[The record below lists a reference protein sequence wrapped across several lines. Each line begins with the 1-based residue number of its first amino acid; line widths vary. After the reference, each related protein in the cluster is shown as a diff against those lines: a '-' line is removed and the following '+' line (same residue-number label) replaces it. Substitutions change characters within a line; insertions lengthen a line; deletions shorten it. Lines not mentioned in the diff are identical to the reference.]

1 MKNKIIPIICFLL
14 FSFQLLAQ
22 QKSSKEIQGDKYS
35 FSYSYSDAIT
45 TYSKVE
51 NLTLDGKRKLAM
63 AYHKMDN
70 NQAADSVYS
79 TYIINGS
86 NLIPDDYVNYAMT
99 LKMNNKYAE
108 NLYWMDKFAKV
119 KPTDLRAIDY
129 LANKNEYNNWSQDSK
144 VFKIEMLNLNTN
156 EVDFGPAYY
165 KNKIVFTSSRNK
177 KVFSKEDNWH
187 NEPYLDLYMADI
199 DKTQLTNIVN
209 FDKNIN
215 GKMHDGPATFSKTGT
230 TMAFTRNN
238 YHDKS
243 KDRIVELQIF
253 FSDYSDGKWS
263 TPTPF
268 AYNSIGYSVGHPCFN
283 AAANTMYFISDM
295 PGGFGGSDIYK
306 TTKDGSGV
314 WSKPV
319 NLGNQINTEG
329 DELFPFYEENSMMLF
344 FTSDGR
350 YGLGGLDIFLCEIR
364 DDKIGKIIN
373 VGAPLNSRFDDISA
387 IADDKMSTGYFS
399 SNRPGGKGTDDMY
412 SFSIQKIDKRIQGVV
427 LQKNRTPIP
436 KSFVKLYNDK
446 DLVIDSVITKED
458 GAFIFKAANNSNF
471 KLVAVKETFA
481 EGNAFATTLGTE
493 LIVKADII
501 LTKIPIKEQIK
512 AKADLAKI
520 LELNEIFFDLNKS
533 TIREDAKVELDKIV
547 AIMIEY
553 PKMRVELSSFTD
565 CRASEKYNQILSD
578 SRAKASA
585 KYIKSRITKP
595 SRIFGKGYGEVKNS
609 SDCPCENNA
618 ITECTEAQYQEARK
632 TVFTIL
638 RY

>member
-1 MKNKIIPIICFLL
+1 MKNKIIPIICFL
-14 FSFQLLAQ
+14 FFNFQLLAQ

-35 FSYSYSDAIT
+35 FSYSFSDAIT
-45 TYSKVE
+45 AYSKAKD
-51 NLTLDGKRKLAM
+51 LTLDGKRKLAM

-86 NLIPDDYVNYAMT
+86 GLIPEDYINYANT

-108 NLYWMDKFAKV
+108 NLYWMDKFAQV

-129 LANKNEYNNWSQDSK
+129 LANKNEYNNWSKDSK
-144 VFKIEMLNLNTN
+144 VFKIEILNLNTN
-156 EVDFGPAYY
+156 EVDFGPTYY
-165 KNKIVFTSSRNK
+165 KDKIVFTSSRNK

-199 DKTQLTNIVN
+199 DNTQLTNIVN

-230 TMAFTRNN
+230 NMAFTRNN
-238 YHDKS
+238 YNDKS

-253 FSDYSDGKWS
+253 FSDYSDGNWS
-263 TPTPF
+263 DPKPF
-268 AYNSIGYSVGHPCFN
+268 AHNSIGYSVGHPCFN
-283 AAANTMYFISDM
+283 AAGNTMYFISDM

-306 TTKDGSGV
+306 TNKDAYGV

-350 YGLGGLDIFLCEIR
+350 YGLGGLDIFICEIR

-387 IADDKMSTGYFS
+387 IANDKMSSGYFS

-412 SFSIQKIDKRIQGVV
+412 SFTIQKIDKRIQGIVM
-427 LQKNRTPIP
+427 QKNGNPVP
-436 KSFVKLYNDK
+436 KSFVKLYDDK
-446 DLVIDSVITKED
+446 DIAIDSVITKVD
-458 GAFIFKAANNSNF
+458 GAFIFKAANNTNF
-471 KLVAVKETFA
+471 KLVGSKETFTD
-481 EGNAFATTLGTE
+481 GNAFATTVGTE
-493 LIVKADII
+493 LIVKADIV

-512 AKADLAKI
+512 PKADLAKI

-547 AIMIEY
+547 AIMNEY

>member
-1 MKNKIIPIICFLL
+1 MKNKIIPIIFFLL

-45 TYSKVE
+45 AYSKAKD
-51 NLTLDGKRKLAM
+51 LTLDGKRKLAM

-79 TYIINGS
+79 TYIINGTS
-86 NLIPDDYVNYAMT
+86 LIPEDYIYYAMA

-108 NLYWMDKFAKV
+108 NLYWMDKFAQV

-129 LANKNEYNNWSQDSK
+129 LLNKNEYNNWSQDSK

-156 EVDFGPAYY
+156 EIDFGPAYF
-165 KNKIVFTSSRNK
+165 KDKIVFTSSRNK

-199 DKTQLTNIVN
+199 DKTQLINIVN

-283 AAANTMYFISDM
+283 AAGNTMYFISDM

-306 TTKDGSGV
+306 TTKDGFGI
-314 WSKPV
+314 WSKPI

-344 FTSDGR
+344 FTSDGH

-412 SFSIQKIDKRIQGVV
+412 SFSIQKIDKKIQGVV
-427 LQKNRTPIP
+427 LQKNGTPIP

-446 DLVIDSVITKED
+446 DIAIDSIITKED

-471 KLVAVKETFA
+471 KLVGVKETFA
-481 EGNAFATTLGTE
+481 DGNAFATTLGTE

-547 AIMIEY
+547 AIMNEY

-618 ITECTEAQYQEARK
+618 ITDCTEVQYQEARK

>member
-1 MKNKIIPIICFLL
+1 
-14 FSFQLLAQ
+14 
-22 QKSSKEIQGDKYS
+22 
-35 FSYSYSDAIT
+35 
-45 TYSKVE
+45 
-51 NLTLDGKRKLAM
+51 
-63 AYHKMDN
+63 
-70 NQAADSVYS
+70 
-79 TYIINGS
+79 
-86 NLIPDDYVNYAMT
+86 
-99 LKMNNKYAE
+99 
-108 NLYWMDKFAKV
+108 LYKD
-119 KPTDLRAIDY
+119 
-129 LANKNEYNNWSQDSK
+129 
-144 VFKIEMLNLNTN
+144 
-156 EVDFGPAYY
+156 
-165 KNKIVFTSSRNK
+165 KIVFTSSRNK

-253 FSDYSDGKWS
+253 FSEYSDGKWS
-263 TPTPF
+263 TPTTF

-412 SFSIQKIDKRIQGVV
+412 SFNIQKIDKRIQGIV
-427 LQKNRTPIP
+427 LQKNGTPIP

-446 DLVIDSVITKED
+446 DMVIDSVITKED

-471 KLVAVKETFA
+471 KLVK
-481 EGNAFATTLGTE
+481 
-493 LIVKADII
+493 
-501 LTKIPIKEQIK
+501 
-512 AKADLAKI
+512 
-520 LELNEIFFDLNKS
+520 
-533 TIREDAKVELDKIV
+533 
-547 AIMIEY
+547 
-553 PKMRVELSSFTD
+553 
-565 CRASEKYNQILSD
+565 
-578 SRAKASA
+578 
-585 KYIKSRITKP
+585 RI
-595 SRIFGKGYGEVKNS
+595 
-609 SDCPCENNA
+609 
-618 ITECTEAQYQEARK
+618 
-632 TVFTIL
+632 
-638 RY
+638 

>member
-35 FSYSYSDAIT
+35 FSYSYSDAIIA
-45 TYSKVE
+45 YSKAE

-86 NLIPDDYVNYAMT
+86 GLIPEDYINYAMT

-108 NLYWMDKFAKV
+108 NLYWMDKFAQV

-156 EVDFGPAYY
+156 EVDFGPTYY
-165 KNKIVFTSSRNK
+165 KDKIVFTSSRNK

-387 IADDKMSTGYFS
+387 IANDKMSIGYFS

-412 SFSIQKIDKRIQGVV
+412 SFSIQKIDKRIQGIV
-427 LQKNRTPIP
+427 LQKNGNPIP

-458 GAFIFKAANNSNF
+458 GVFIFKAANNSNF

-501 LTKIPIKEQIK
+501 LTKLPIKEQIK

-547 AIMIEY
+547 AIMNEY

-595 SRIFGKGYGEVKNS
+595 TRIFGKGYGEVKNS